1 MTLLLSLSRCSLRSQ
16 LWRLLPLALITF
28 CSVTYA
34 QAANTST
41 SAISNSDTLTSTN
54 VPPFAIKVT
63 PSSQRKRQLQ
73 LSYSTPVRMKQ
84 VLSDSLTHLPAFLA
98 NDVKTDSRIYWTGA
112 AIFRAFPHPQQHAVV
127 TQLNQ
132 LATYWHNEQQQPQQQ
147 AALNLSQQIE
157 QLITGER
164 IFTSLDYDNVRLNK
178 QANTLITYNL
188 TLILPPRPE
197 QILVLG
203 ALDKPVWAKWHT
215 RFDAEAYL
223 KQSKPL
229 SNANDNDAWVIQPDG
244 TVEQHPIAY
253 WNRDHHDIAPG
264 AVVYLGFSSLP
275 KSFETLNED
284 IINLLRNRAL

>member
-1 MTLLLSLSRCSLRSQ
+1 MLLSFSRYSLRSQ
-16 LWRLLPLALITF
+16 LWRLLLLALIT
-28 CSVTYA
+28 CSSVTYA
-34 QAANTST
+34 LAANTST
-41 SAISNSDTLTSTN
+41 PTISKPATLTSTDTQ
-54 VPPFAIKVT
+54 PFAINVT
-63 PSSQRKRQLQ
+63 TSIQFERQLQ

-112 AIFRAFPHPQQHAVV
+112 ALFLAFPHPQQHAIV

-132 LATYWHNEQQQPQQQ
+132 LATHWQGKQQQ
-147 AALNLSQQIE
+147 AALNLSQQIAE
-157 QLITGER
+157 LTTGER

-178 QANTLITYNL
+178 QANTLITQDL

-197 QILVLG
+197 RILVLG
-203 ALDKPVWAKWHT
+203 ALDKPVWAKWQT
-215 RFDAEAYL
+215 RLDAEAYL
-223 KQSKPL
+223 KKSKPL
-229 SNANDNDAWVIQPDG
+229 SNANNSDAWVIQPDG

-264 AVVYLGFSSLP
+264 AIVYLGFSSLP
-275 KSFETLNED
+275 DGFETLNED

>member
-1 MTLLLSLSRCSLRSQ
+1 MTLLLSLFRFSLRFQ

-34 QAANTST
+34 QEADSST
-41 SAISNSDTLTSTN
+41 LVISNSDTLTSTGTQS
-54 VPPFAIKVT
+54 FAIKVT
-63 PSSQRKRQLQ
+63 PSSQRERQLQ
-73 LSYSTPVRMKQ
+73 LSYSAPVRLKQ
-84 VLSDSLTHLPAFLA
+84 VLSDSLIHLPAFLA

-112 AIFRAFPHPQQHAVV
+112 ALFKSFPHSQQHAVV
-127 TQLNQ
+127 DQLNQ
-132 LATYWHNEQQQPQQQ
+132 LATHWQGNQQR

-157 QLITGER
+157 QLTMGER

-178 QANTLITYNL
+178 QANPLITQSL
-188 TLILPPRPE
+188 TLILPTRPE

-203 ALDKPVWAKWHT
+203 ALDKPVWIKWQT
-215 RFDAEAYL
+215 RLDAETYL

-229 SNANDNDAWVIQPDG
+229 SNANNSDAWVIQPDG

-264 AVVYLGFSSLP
+264 AIVYLGFSSLP
-275 KSFETLNED
+275 DGFETLNKD

>member
-1 MTLLLSLSRCSLRSQ
+1 MTLLLSLFRFLLHSQSRG
-16 LWRLLPLALITF
+16 LLTLALFTF

-41 SAISNSDTLTSTN
+41 PTTSKPDTLTSTDTQ
-54 VPPFAIKVT
+54 PFVIKVT
-63 PSSQRKRQLQ
+63 PSSQRERQLQ

-84 VLSDSLTHLPAFLA
+84 VLSDSLTHFPAFLA

-112 AIFRAFPHPQQHAVV
+112 ALFHAFPHPQQHVV
-127 TQLNQ
+127 VAQLNQ
-132 LATYWHNEQQQPQQQ
+132 LATHWQSEQQQ
-147 AALNLSQQIE
+147 AVLNLSQQLA
-157 QLITGER
+157 QLMTGER

-178 QANTLITYNL
+178 QSNTLITQNL

-197 QILVLG
+197 RILVLG
-203 ALDKPVWAKWHT
+203 ALEKPVWTKWQT
-215 RFDAEAYL
+215 RLDAEAYL

-229 SNANDNDAWVIQPDG
+229 SNANKSDAWVIQPDG
-244 TVEQHPIAY
+244 TVEQHPTAY

-264 AVVYLGFSSLP
+264 AIVYLGFSSLP
-275 KSFETLNED
+275 DGFETLNED